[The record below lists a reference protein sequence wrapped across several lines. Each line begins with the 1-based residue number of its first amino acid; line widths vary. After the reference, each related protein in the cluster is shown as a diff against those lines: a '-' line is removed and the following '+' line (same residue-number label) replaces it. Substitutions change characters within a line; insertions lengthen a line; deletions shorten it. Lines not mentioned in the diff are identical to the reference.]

1 MSTMP
6 ELTLEEL
13 KTNAETQK
21 HIELVRLLLKDFA
34 IQLLDRGVAHDQSKF
49 SESELPVFTEYT
61 AKLKD
66 ITYGSDEY
74 KQCLAE
80 MKPALDHHYAE
91 NSHHPEHFQNGI
103 RDMTLVDI
111 VEMLFDWWAS
121 TQRHENGDIFRSITL
136 NEARF
141 NIPPEL
147 SDIFRNTIKSFILG
161 K

>member
-1 MSTMP
+1 MP

-21 HIELVRLLLKDFA
+21 HVDLVRLLLKDFA

-49 SESELPVFTEYT
+49 SEAELPIFTEYT
-61 AKLKD
+61 QKLKGT
-66 ITYGSDEY
+66 TYGSDDY
-74 KQCLAE
+74 KKFLAE
-80 MKPALDHHYAE
+80 MKPALDNHYAR
-91 NSHHPEHFQNGI
+91 NSHHPEHFENGI
-103 RDMTLVDI
+103 RGMTLVDL

-121 TQRHENGDIFRSITL
+121 TQRHADGDIFRSITL
-136 NEARF
+136 NEKRF

-147 SDIFRNTIKSFILG
+147 SDIFRNTIKSFILE

>member
-1 MSTMP
+1 MP

-34 IQLLDRGVAHDQSKF
+34 IQLLDRGVAHDQSKL
-49 SESELPVFTEYT
+49 SEAELPVFTEYT
-61 AKLKD
+61 RKLKD
-66 ITYGSDEY
+66 TTYGSDDY
-74 KQCLAE
+74 KRYLDE
-80 MKPALDHHYAE
+80 MKPALEHHYAE

-103 RDMTLVDI
+103 RDMTLVDL
-111 VEMLFDWWAS
+111 VEILFDWWAA
-121 TQRHENGDIFRSITL
+121 TQRHADGDIFRSITL
-136 NEARF
+136 NEKRF

-147 SDIFRNTIKSFILG
+147 SDIFRNTIKSAILG